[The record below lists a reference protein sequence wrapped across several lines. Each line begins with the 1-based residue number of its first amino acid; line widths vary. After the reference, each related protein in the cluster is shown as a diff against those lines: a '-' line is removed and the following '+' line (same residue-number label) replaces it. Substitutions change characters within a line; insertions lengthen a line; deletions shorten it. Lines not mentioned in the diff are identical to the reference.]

1 MTWIEFGWVRLRC
14 PISEAAWAAS
24 RRTVVPPSRPAT
36 QARERASRLSSCSRA
51 TLTCS
56 IRLPCGDELVEGGGV
71 ARAAHRLAQR
81 LVGEHL
87 RQLRQDL
94 QVLLGGFL
102 GHEQHEHQGDGRAV
116 GRVEGHRLREAHECA
131 QRFLESLD
139 ASVRNRHALP
149 EAGRAELLAREQAV
163 EHHASRDAIEILEQK
178 AGLLEQPLLAR
189 GLQID
194 GDMRSRQY
202 FSNQAHVRLSYSL
215 SLYFSTWRSSLSA
228 RRSIAAY
235 RSSSS
240 LSQCRSLP
248 RTCSVTSAFWRSLS
262 AVRMT
267 CASITWSKWRFTRAI
282 LDST

>member
-1 MTWIEFGWVRLRC
+1 MTWMLLGWVRLRC
-14 PISEAAWAAS
+14 PMTEAACAAS
-24 RRTVVPPSRPAT
+24 RRTAVPPSRPAT
-36 QARERASRLSSCSRA
+36 QASESASRLSSCSRA

-71 ARAAHRLAQR
+71 ARAAHCLAQR
-81 LVGEHL
+81 LVGKHL

-102 GHEQHEHQGDGRAV
+102 GDQQHEHQAHGRAV
-116 GRVEGHRLREAHECA
+116 GRIEGHRLRKAHEGA

-139 ASVRNRHALP
+139 ASVRDRHALP

-163 EHHASRDAIEILEQK
+163 EHHASSDAIEVLEQK
-178 AGLLEQPLLAR
+178 ACLLEQALLAR
-189 GLQID
+189 GLQIN

-202 FSNQAHVRLSYSL
+202 FSDQAHVRLSYSL

-262 AVRMT
+262 TVRMT
-267 CASITWSKWRFTRAI
+267 WASITWSKCRLTRSS